1 MADRSLRGMRLGAQ
15 SLQSEEG
22 VTFSPR
28 VPHTYRCET
37 CGRET
42 VMIFSAEAEAPDEW
56 ECKYCARTATR
67 LVDSLPVIVDHSDE
81 KIALSV
87 FYEHATTGITGT
99 GAGAGFAV
107 EQQEIVERLTA
118 VRLTFHGAPDVRLSK
133 AFGPCAQSD
142 VAEAD

>member
-28 VPHTYRCET
+28 VGHTYRCGT

-67 LVDSLPVIVDHSDE
+67 LVDSMPVVVDHSDE
-81 KIALSV
+81 KIPRTHWDMLLERRTRDELEELLEERLSV
-87 FYEHATTGITGT
+87 LRLRRGGQQKI
-99 GAGAGFAV
+99 GA
-107 EQQEIVERLTA
+107 
-118 VRLTFHGAPDVRLSK
+118 
-133 AFGPCAQSD
+133 
-142 VAEAD
+142 